1 MTHRKGLVG
10 IALGLD
16 KETPGLMKRLPR
28 LRAASIMTPAVIL
41 TVGLVGVFMALAIDV
56 LIVLGTK
63 GYDSAEIASTMGLVA
78 FSLML
83 VVAAFE
89 TRDEKASILRVET
102 FDNRTLN
109 ITALVEIALALL
121 IARGGALTSL
131 LGTAAL
137 SSEQWLLGAL
147 PAVVLLIVWEIGKAI
162 ARRFDKQRPRGGARS
177 DPQPQLTT
185 SS

>member
-1 MTHRKGLVG
+1 
-10 IALGLD
+10 
-16 KETPGLMKRLPR
+16 
-28 LRAASIMTPAVIL
+28 
-41 TVGLVGVFMALAIDV
+41 
-56 LIVLGTK
+56 
-63 GYDSAEIASTMGLVA
+63 MGLVA

-89 TRDEKASILRVET
+89 SRDEKASILRVET
-102 FDNRTLN
+102 FDNKTLN

-137 SSEQWLLGAL
+137 SGTQWLLGAL
-147 PAVVLLIVWEIGKAI
+147 PALVLLIAWELGKAI
-162 ARRFDKQRPRGGARS
+162 ARRLDKQRPRGGARR
-177 DPQPQLTT
+177 DPQPQVTT